1 MMDTLLTLLGYVFL
15 ALLLISGVVAL
26 LKEPGGLGRGL
37 AVAVGVPALLGGIV
51 AGWWLYQ
58 TCPVAGWGLAALFVS
73 GFACAT
79 GHESPVGL

>member
-1 MMDTLLTLLGYVFL
+1 
-15 ALLLISGVVAL
+15 
-26 LKEPGGLGRGL
+26 L
-37 AVAVGVPALLGGIV
+37 AVAVGVLALFGGVV

-58 TCPVAGWGLAALFVS
+58 NCPVAGWGLAALFVA